1 MKKRFMLSAAGVS
14 VAAIAG
20 FAPADIV
27 VVVDSVSLL
36 GSEMAYTDLG
46 VVSGT
51 LTGIGYTYAWSND
64 TGDSSWSSDML
75 IGVSGGASVV
85 SVGGYNIGFGG
96 SSWGGLNGSAGTG
109 TYSGMASGSMAI
121 NGAAGFY
128 WVNGW
133 SGSAGTTSNGTF
145 TLYGINAVPAPGAL
159 ALLGLAGI
167 ASRRRRK

>member
-20 FAPADIV
+20 FAPADIT
-27 VVVDSVSLL
+27 VDVAEVSLL
-36 GSEMAYTDLG
+36 GSSYVYTDLG
-46 VVSGT
+46 AVSGT
-51 LTGIGYTYAWSND
+51 LTGISYVYSWSND

-75 IGVSGGASVV
+75 IGVSGGASMV
-85 SVGGYNIGFGG
+85 SVGGYNVGFGG

-109 TYSGMASGSMAI
+109 SYSGSASGSMAM
-121 NGAAGFY
+121 NGAAGFW

-133 SGSAGTTSNGTF
+133 SSSAGTTSSGTF
-145 TLYGINAVPAPGAL
+145 VLHGINAVPAPGAL

-167 ASRRRRK
+167 AARRRRK